1 MALDFTL
8 PESGPVLGIGVD
20 IVDIDRIRE
29 MRERQGDR
37 FIQRV
42 YTQAEQDYCLRMRFP
57 DKHLAARFAAKEAV
71 SKAFTTGIG
80 EHFGWTSIGVVV
92 GDRGQPEI
100 ELKEESRRF
109 MEGLGGARVAISLS
123 HTESTAIAFAALIGP
138 SAL

>member
-1 MALDFTL
+1 MALDFAL
-8 PESGPVLGIGVD
+8 PASGPVLGVGVD
-20 IVDIDRIRE
+20 IVDIGRIRD

-42 YTQAEQDYCLRMRFP
+42 YTQTEQDYCLRMKFP

-80 EHFGWTSIGVVV
+80 ERFNWTSIGVVV

-100 ELKEESRRF
+100 ELDEKGSRF
-109 MEGLGGARVAISLS
+109 MESLGGARVAISLS
-123 HTESTAIAFAALIGP
+123 HTETTAIACAVLIGR
-138 SAL
+138 SE